1 MHCTVDPELKI
12 DLGGT
17 RLRALHIPGSIAF
30 PSLDPPW
37 SRRLYPRPRPN
48 QCSFHDTPSLNERSQ
63 HLIPLSYRRFLSTLY
78 LFGYVQD
85 AQDEKHALERLE
97 SATDEAKALSENG
110 QLAEARKR
118 MRQAMR
124 ENSRMFGC
132 EDRKIVVAEHLYAL
146 VLFSQGRYKKAAKK
160 QERLMS
166 LLKKEYRKDDG
177 DTLEVAGGARP
188 DMARTGKMNRSKA
201 LAIKLL
207 RRNERE
213 FGKDSTQS
221 LNTQETLAKISYLEG
236 NLSEAAEIRYRI
248 LRYAISR
255 DEKPP
260 KKAKAHHTYGITL
273 MAQGKLDDSNTYL
286 LHAVDLSMKAVGPN
300 HPTTLTYQSDVAL
313 LHDRLGEYQTAIQ
326 IEIKVLEE
334 RASVLGEGHP
344 STIET
349 MGKRATF
356 LFHDGQDKRSEE
368 QLDRAVGLLKR
379 RREAYDAGL
388 GTVLA
393 NAACI
398 SRSIGRYTTA
408 RELSCQAYDV
418 MKRCEG
424 EESPSTLSV
433 MTQYSLCPMN
443 EAQETMKRCVQHTK
457 PGHGTCHQL
466 TMKRVRELEHM
477 HKGCVE

>member
-1 MHCTVDPELKI
+1 M
-12 DLGGT
+12 
-17 RLRALHIPGSIAF
+17 
-30 PSLDPPW
+30 
-37 SRRLYPRPRPN
+37 N
-48 QCSFHDTPSLNERSQ
+48 
-63 HLIPLSYRRFLSTLY
+63 
-78 LFGYVQD
+78 

-97 SATDEAKALSENG
+97 RETFEAKALSDNG

-118 MRQAMR
+118 MRQVVR
-124 ENSRMFGC
+124 ENSQTFGS
-132 EDRKIVVAEHLYAL
+132 EDRKTVAAEHLYAL
-146 VLFSQGRYKKAAKK
+146 MLLSQGRYKKAAKK
-160 QERLMS
+160 QERLMT
-166 LLKKEYRKDDG
+166 LLRKEYGKDDG
-177 DTLEVAGGARP
+177 DTLEVAGALVQTWL
-188 DMARTGKMNRSKA
+188 AQGKMDRSRA

-207 RRNERE
+207 RRNERS

-236 NLSEAAEIRYRI
+236 KLSEAAEIRHRI

-255 DEKPP
+255 DEKPL

-273 MAQGKLDDSNTYL
+273 MAQGKLDDSKTCL
-286 LHAVDLSMKAVGPN
+286 LQAVDLSMKAVGPN
-300 HPTTLTYQSDVAL
+300 HPTTLTYQSDVAT

-326 IEIKVLEE
+326 IESKVLEE
-334 RASVLGEGHP
+334 RASVLGEEHP

-356 LFHDGQDKRSEE
+356 LFHDGQDKKSEE
-368 QLDRAVGLLKR
+368 QLDRAVGLLKS
-379 RREAYDAGL
+379 RREAYDSGL

-398 SRSIGRYTTA
+398 YRSIGRYTTA
-408 RELSCQAYDV
+408 RELSCQAYVV
-418 MKRCEG
+418 MKHCEG

-433 MTQYSLCPMN
+433 MAEYSLCLMN

-457 PGHGTCHQL
+457 QKYGACHQL

-477 HKGCVE
+477 HKGWDESRRSTSR